1 MSMTSKLF
9 FTGNGRQILPI
20 DNVSVSQ
27 MNGISLEIELFSKK
41 REGIVLN
48 KLTIFLTIFLLL
60 FP

>member
-20 DNVSVSQ
+20 DKVSVSK

-41 REGIVLN
+41 RDPYSIE
-48 KLTIFLTIFLLL
+48 
-60 FP
+60 